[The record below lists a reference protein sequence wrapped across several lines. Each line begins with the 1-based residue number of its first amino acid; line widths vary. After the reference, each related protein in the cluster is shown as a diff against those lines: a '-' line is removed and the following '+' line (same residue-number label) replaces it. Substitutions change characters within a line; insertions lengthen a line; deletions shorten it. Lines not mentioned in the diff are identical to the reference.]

1 MEIIKRKITLDNYT
15 SRDKSNWG
23 NMTATTFNINI
34 FFTQDGDDM
43 GISTEIPFIAKTSA
57 PVNYSAP
64 NWMLL
69 TDKLNTL
76 GLTFPFIGGATTSIT
91 NSGAYPSTRYPS
103 KPLNQYFINGI
114 PVSGLTEDRLD
125 VVSSYDANL
134 KYNPGFDISK
144 GPATDFQLV
153 PYTVGTRVI
162 TNSALNPI
170 TYLIEGD
177 TSPSELAA
185 LPNAKRGV
193 YYTTSTGATRVITG
207 TIFPDYSIPVTT
219 MNYTSEGLNDTN
231 VHLSAET
238 KEDYLFG
245 ITSTPTVFNDLFID
259 RGRVTVIQSHM
270 QLADIR
276 NMSELIN
283 YGNGFYKIQK

>member
-1 MEIIKRKITLDNYT
+1 MEIIKKKITLDNYT
-15 SRDKSNWG
+15 SRNKSNWG
-23 NMTATTFNINI
+23 SMTANTFDINV

-43 GISTEIPFIAKTSA
+43 GISTEAPFIAHNGST
-57 PVNYSAP
+57 
-64 NWMLL
+64 L
-69 TDKLNTL
+69 TYPYLTPKLAAL
-76 GLTFPFIGGATTSIT
+76 GVTFSFLTGATTSIT
-91 NSGAYPSTRYPS
+91 KSGAYPSIRYPS
-103 KPLNQYFINGI
+103 KPLIQYFINGM

-134 KYNPGFDISK
+134 KYKPGFDITK
-144 GPATDFQLV
+144 GPATDFQGT

-162 TNSALNPI
+162 SNAGLDPI
-170 TYLIEGD
+170 TYLINGD

-193 YYTTSTGATRVITG
+193 YYTTSTGTTRAITG
-207 TIFPDYSIPVTT
+207 TIFPDYDIPVTT
-219 MNYTSEGLNDTN
+219 MNYTSEGFNDTN

-238 KEDYLFG
+238 KEEYLFG

-259 RGRVTVIQSHM
+259 RGRATVIQSHM

-283 YGNGFYKIQK
+283 YGNGFYKIQN